1 MNRWVE
7 AARLRTLP
15 LTVACI
21 LLGNAVAFSNN
32 CFRLSIFVLSIVTAL
47 LLQVIANFANDL
59 GDAQKGTDDHTR
71 VGPKRLVSFGLI
83 SVQEM
88 YQGIAVAITVC
99 SILGLFLLYISFGT
113 DWYSLGIFVFFG
125 VCSILAALGYTL
137 GKYAY
142 GYHGLGDVFSFLF
155 FGILGVLGSFYLQD
169 HSNCLPLL
177 LLGCAHGFLVVAVLN
192 VNNMRDYQGDK
203 IKGKRTVV
211 VKFGPNFG
219 TVYHCFLIMA
229 SLVCYTY
236 YAISNEKYYSFIFI
250 AGYAVLFLSLRRIML
265 RNVRN
270 YNIDPE
276 LKRTSVGALLVA
288 VLFSAGLTC

>member
-99 SILGLFLLYISFGT
+99 SILGLLLLYISFGT

-229 SLVCYTY
+229 SLVFYTY
-236 YAISNEKYYSFIFI
+236 YGISNEKYYSFIFI